1 MKKFIASFMCFICI
15 SLIPAVSCAKKADIP
30 ADKLSL
36 IRYDVL
42 VAEDDDVKIA
52 VYLEKRESPYREDGN
67 PAELKPH
74 IVIKATAVD
83 DFDIENARYLAGK
96 IELNGRYVRR
106 SYNRRQKIFVAIRF
120 QTHIVFER
128 MSSFAAD
135 SARRRSFAY
144 NIAQRR
150 KTNVQPRFDHK
161 IGYNFV
167 RGCDNK
173 RTKLRARGSGRLLGR
188 RKLRRDPRTR
198 TRKRRRTVLVRRI
211 YQQRTDR
218 GVSRRRNNGRNGSIE
233 NRTVRK
239 IIFAKNEYFVEFC
252 R

>member
-1 MKKFIASFMCFICI
+1 MCFICI
-15 SLIPAVSCAKKADIP
+15 SLIPAVSCAKKDDLP

-83 DFDIENARYLAGK
+83 DFDIENADMFAEVITGDKKYSSQFGFRPISFSRECHLSPQTLPDGDLSL
-96 IELNGRYVRR
+96 IISLNGERR
-106 SYNRRQKIFVAIRF
+106 TYNLVSIIKSDIISYEDAI
-120 QTHIVFER
+120 I
-128 MSSFAAD
+128 S
-135 SARRRSFAY
+135 
-144 NIAQRR
+144 
-150 KTNVQPRFDHK
+150 
-161 IGYNFV
+161 
-167 RGCDNK
+167 
-173 RTKLRARGSGRLLGR
+173 ARGSGRLLGR

-211 YQQRTDR
+211 YQRRTDR